1 MIFWEI
7 SCGNLGEKE
16 RCGVFFTNG
25 DWNRCLSQDTNSM
38 YRYLTCTEWDSLIH
52 GKNISPRSPS
62 VNQNNLGLKGL
73 LEVLYPS
80 LVLKVGLT
88 SNINME
94 PLLHRVC
101 NRGHFWSFIMSYWDI
116 FTGLGAWSFSL
127 WWGCVQ
133 QESVITLLKHQGPE
147 ENWYGWD
154 RKAEKKKSERE
165 REWKPSHRE
174 SWLRKSQEKTKRSTK
189 NREIVLHFLMQT
201 FVLIFS
207 TLISAAHK
215 CTKTNSSGL

>member
-1 MIFWEI
+1 MGPQSNNRTEQTVWSYSPYFTRTMIFWEI

-16 RCGVFFTNG
+16 RCGVFFTNSA
-25 DWNRCLSQDTNSM
+25 WNRRLSQDTNSM
-38 YRYLTCTEWDSLIH
+38 YRYLTCTAWDSLIH
-52 GKNISPRSPS
+52 GKTISPKRPS

-80 LVLKVGLT
+80 LLLKVGLT

-94 PLLHRVC
+94 PILYRVC

-133 QESVITLLKHQGPE
+133 QESAITLLKHQGPE

-154 RKAEKKKSERE
+154 RKAGKKKNQKGKETESQTIE
-165 REWKPSHRE
+165 SH
-174 SWLRKSQEKTKRSTK
+174 
-189 NREIVLHFLMQT
+189 
-201 FVLIFS
+201 
-207 TLISAAHK
+207 
-215 CTKTNSSGL
+215 G